1 MAVVG
6 GRAARSMSTC
16 LVPGG
21 TLLMH
26 SSSFNSMFSTGTD
39 RLRRSREACLRVS
52 CTSHREYEPLL

>member
-6 GRAARSMSTC
+6 GRADRSMSTC

-26 SSSFNSMFSTGTD
+26 RSSFSSMFSTGTD
-39 RLRRSREACLRVS
+39 RLKRKKQRCMHV
-52 CTSHREYEPLL
+52 CTLAAQAT